1 MIQRPSN
8 WNEVQA
14 PTESRKLDITAAVA
28 GIKQATVQEDDYGAK
43 LCILFDIAEG
53 DHIGWYQEEF
63 KSQQPRPGEEKRWK
77 GVLRLWLPKH
87 DGSEQDEWTIRTLKG
102 FTTAIEKSNPGYQWN
117 WDERSLAGKYI
128 GILYRNEEWEF
139 NGSTGWSK
147 RPFRAISVDSVR
159 EGSFRAPKDKP
170 LKNKTA
176 APSYSAPSYGGYG
189 DSYGNNQSYGGY
201 GNYADDTDSD
211 PLPF

>member
-14 PTESRKLDITAAVA
+14 PTESRKLDITAAVV
-28 GIKQATVQEDDYGAK
+28 GIKQAKVQEDDFGAK

-53 DHIGWYQEEF
+53 DYTGWYEQDF
-63 KSQQPRPGEEKRWK
+63 KSQQPRPGEDKRWK

-87 DGSEQDEWTIRTLKG
+87 DGSEKDEWTIRTLKG

-128 GILYRNEEWEF
+128 GILYRNEEWEWE
-139 NGSTGWSK
+139 GKTGWSK
-147 RPFRAISVDSVR
+147 RPFRAISIDSVR
-159 EGSFRAPKDKP
+159 EGSFKAPKDRP
-170 LKNKTA
+170 LKNKNTGGGFSD
-176 APSYSAPSYGGYG
+176 PGSYSGFGGY
-189 DSYGNNQSYGGY
+189 NNQSYGSY
-201 GNYADDTDSD
+201 NDADMEES
-211 PLPF
+211 LPF

>member
-14 PTESRKLDITAAVA
+14 PTEGRKLDITAAVA
-28 GIKQATVQEDDYGAK
+28 GIKQAVVQTDDFGAK
-43 LCILFDIAEG
+43 LCILFDICEG
-53 DHIGWYQEEF
+53 DYTGWYQEDF
-63 KSQQPRPGEEKRWK
+63 NAQQPRPGEEKRWK
-77 GVLRLWLPKH
+77 GVLRLWLPKN

-128 GILYRNEEWEF
+128 GILYRNEEWDF

-147 RPFRAISVDSVR
+147 RPYRAISVDSVR

-170 LKNKTA
+170 LKRDT
-176 APSYSAPSYGGYG
+176 APSYSAPSYGSYG
-189 DSYGNNQSYGGY
+189 DSYNSNQSYGSY
-201 GNYADDTDSD
+201 GSYTEDTDTD